1 MIRIPIII
9 IAFYLSIVSAFS
21 QATSDSTTYIPR
33 KLKIDEVNFVGSYYQ
48 QDGNNAAVT
57 GGIGSEKL
65 HDIPTT
71 IDIRMSSRD
80 RKSRLHSYTIELGMD
95 SYTSASSDNIDPS
108 TISSASSSDQRY
120 YPTFNWQMANEKTGN
135 AIGATLS
142 GSFEYDYYSV
152 GIGVNGSKN
161 SKDNNRQIGLRLQ
174 TFQDQLTL
182 IYPIELR
189 SGRPTGMASRNT
201 YSTSITLSQVI
212 NRRFQMM
219 IMIDPTYQQGF
230 LSLPFNRVYF
240 NDNTETIESLP
251 GSRFKIPIGIRGT
264 YFVGDRL
271 IVRALYRYYWDD
283 WDLKAHTIDLETAV
297 KITPF
302 ISVTPFYRYYTQS
315 AVKYFAPYASQDK
328 SAAFYTSDYDL
339 SKFESHFAGLG
350 LRIVAPDGIFGL
362 SRWNMVEIRYGHYER
377 QTGLVSDIISIHCR
391 FKQ

>member
-9 IAFYLSIVSAFS
+9 IAFYFSIVSVFS
-21 QATSDSTTYIPR
+21 QVSTDTTTYVTR

-48 QDGNNAAVT
+48 QNGNNATVT

-65 HDIPTT
+65 RDIPTT
-71 IDIRMSSRD
+71 IDVRMSRKD
-80 RKSRLHSYTIELGMD
+80 KKSRLHSYAVALGVD
-95 SYTSASSDNIDPS
+95 SYTSASSDKIDPS

-135 AIGATLS
+135 TVGATLS
-142 GSFEYDYYSV
+142 GSFEYDYFSV
-152 GIGVNGSKN
+152 GIGVQGSKN
-161 SKDNNRQIGLRLQ
+161 SKDNNRQIGLHLQ

-201 YSTSITLSQVI
+201 YTASITLSQVI
-212 NRRFQMM
+212 NTRFQVMVQV
-219 IMIDPTYQQGF
+219 DPTYQQGY
-230 LSLPFNRVYF
+230 LGLPFNRVYF
-240 NDNTETIESLP
+240 SDNSETIESLP
-251 GSRFKIPIGIRGT
+251 ESRFKIPIGIRGN

-283 WDLKAHTIDLETAV
+283 WKLNGHTIELETAV
-297 KITPF
+297 KLTPF
-302 ISVTPFYRYYTQS
+302 ISVTPFYRYYKQS
-315 AVKYFAPYASQDK
+315 AVNYFAPYATQEK
-328 SAAFYTSDYDL
+328 SATFYTSDYDL

-377 QTGLVSDIISIHCR
+377 QTGLVSDVISIHCR

>member
-9 IAFYLSIVSAFS
+9 IAIYFSIVSAFS
-21 QATSDSTTYIPR
+21 QVSTDTTNYVTR

-48 QDGNNAAVT
+48 QNGNNAAVT

-65 HDIPTT
+65 RDIPTT
-71 IDIRMSSRD
+71 IDIRMSRKD
-80 RKSRLHSYTIELGMD
+80 KKSRLHSYAVALGVD
-95 SYTSASSDNIDPS
+95 SYTSASSDKIDPS

-120 YPTFNWQMANEKTGN
+120 YPTFNWQMTNEKNGN
-135 AIGATLS
+135 AVGATLS
-142 GSFEYDYYSV
+142 GSFEYDYFSV
-152 GIGVNGSKN
+152 GVGVHGSKN
-161 SKDNNRQIGLRLQ
+161 SKDNNRQIGLHLQ

-189 SGRPTGMASRNT
+189 GGRPTGMASRNT
-201 YSTSITLSQVI
+201 YTASITLSQVI
-212 NRRFQMM
+212 NTRFQMM
-219 IMIDPTYQQGF
+219 VQVDPTYQEGY
-230 LSLPFNRVYF
+230 LGLPFNRVYF
-240 NDNTETIESLP
+240 SDNSETIESLP
-251 GSRFKIPIGIRGT
+251 ESRIKIPIGIRGN

-283 WDLKAHTIDLETAV
+283 WNLQGHTIELETAV

-302 ISVTPFYRYYTQS
+302 ISLTPFYRYYTQS
-315 AVKYFAPYASQDK
+315 AVKYFAPYATQDK
-328 SAAFYTSDYDL
+328 SATFYTSDYDL

-350 LRIVAPDGIFGL
+350 LRIVAPNGIFGL

-377 QTGLVSDIISIHCR
+377 QTGLVSDVISIHCR